1 MRQGMYKD
9 YCQSLKINNSS
20 EFGTLCFRKSMAFYR
35 GKEFHS
41 QEIELQSIVEREA
54 NRVSSNPNTHFWG
67 RLQILKTTEFLR
79 PFKCVGVIYILMHM
93 SGISII
99 LSYTAIFLEARQ
111 YLCLLLFAAELILIS
126 KTQAASGKNF
136 DIPPQKQAIFLG
148 ASMLSA
154 SLTAP
159 FIIMK
164 VPKKMLFIVSGSIAS
179 LSQAASK
186 ILWQVMNVFVKLQLF
201 SCFLQLLSSITCQKP
216 YLNMKKLICMT
227 TFHGYLWWLLFWLSL
242 AQDV

>member
-20 EFGTLCFRKSMAFYR
+20 EFGILCFRKSMAFYR

-111 YLCLLLFAAELILIS
+111 SLCLLLFAAELILIS
-126 KTQAASGKNF
+126 K
-136 DIPPQKQAIFLG
+136 I
-148 ASMLSA
+148 
-154 SLTAP
+154 
-159 FIIMK
+159 
-164 VPKKMLFIVSGSIAS
+164 
-179 LSQAASK
+179 
-186 ILWQVMNVFVKLQLF
+186 
-201 SCFLQLLSSITCQKP
+201 
-216 YLNMKKLICMT
+216 
-227 TFHGYLWWLLFWLSL
+227 
-242 AQDV
+242 